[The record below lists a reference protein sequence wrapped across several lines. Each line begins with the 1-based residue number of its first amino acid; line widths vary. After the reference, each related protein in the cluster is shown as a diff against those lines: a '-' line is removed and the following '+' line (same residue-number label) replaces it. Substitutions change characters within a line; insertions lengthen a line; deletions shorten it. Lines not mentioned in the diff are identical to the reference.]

1 MNAIGQ
7 GGVGAVGVVTE
18 VTEEPTRPY
27 LSPHAMPLKEAIKL
41 ADRWSAG
48 WKEEPGGL
56 GEVLSVLVDRIV
68 TVENHLK
75 ETQKA
80 LSDAH
85 DRIQALTLD
94 LGLKEHGR

>member
-1 MNAIGQ
+1 MTTIDI
-7 GGVGAVGVVTE
+7 GGVGAVGVVT
-18 VTEEPTRPY
+18 TEDPTRPS

-80 LSDAH
+80 LAQAH
-85 DRIQALTLD
+85 DRIQALSLD

>member
-1 MNAIGQ
+1 MNATGQ

-18 VTEEPTRPY
+18 VTSAPS
-27 LSPHAMPLKEAIKL
+27 LSPHAMSVKEAIKI

-68 TVENHLK
+68 TVESHLR

-80 LSDAH
+80 LSAAQ
-85 DRIQALTLD
+85 DRIQALSLD
-94 LGLKEHGR
+94 LGIKEHGR

>member
-1 MNAIGQ
+1 MSDMK
-7 GGVGAVGVVTE
+7 E
-18 VTEEPTRPY
+18 VMGELARPS
-27 LSPHAMPLKEAIKL
+27 LSPHAMSLKEAIKL

-80 LSDAH
+80 LAQAH
-85 DRIQALTLD
+85 DRIQALSLD
-94 LGLKEHGR
+94 LGLKEQR